1 MNGKMLWPDKVIW
14 QNTLKS
20 NIVISGE
27 KLQPDKRILFGL
39 AQITRSF
46 SKEILY

>member
-20 NIVISGE
+20 NISKCDDGQN
-27 KLQPDKRILFGL
+27 LT
-39 AQITRSF
+39 TRWKD
-46 SKEILY
+46 SKHYMRNL